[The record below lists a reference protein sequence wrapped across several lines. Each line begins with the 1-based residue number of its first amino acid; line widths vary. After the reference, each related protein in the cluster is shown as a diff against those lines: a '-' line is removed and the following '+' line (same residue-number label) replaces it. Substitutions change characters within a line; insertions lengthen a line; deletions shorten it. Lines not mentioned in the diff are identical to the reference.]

1 MHTSILDKRGGG
13 PLSIRE
19 SNKNAWS
26 CRGGLHIQLCQTD
39 NWLSASISDTFKR
52 FLFAIFSLIETKI
65 NCSVASLSVQ
75 WMILNLLMNMFQSG
89 WISFVC
95 FKQST
100 SLCSVLDNI
109 SENCTLKCGNWSFSF
124 QAVCSKYIC
133 QVLELDR
140 PSCARFDELVFA
152 LPSFYR
158 QIEYVLL
165 VLTTS
170 FSLHWLMCVWN
181 TQDNFWL
188 RSLSFLYKELV
199 QITKYYMTLQWG
211 GREEKAAPLLLIEWD
226 G

>member
-39 NWLSASISDTFKR
+39 NWLSASISDTFKW
-52 FLFAIFSLIETKI
+52 FLFAISFFSHKSQYLLFQLHHWWMRFRLDGFVLCVSS
-65 NCSVASLSVQ
+65 NPLPCS
-75 WMILNLLMNMFQSG
+75 QS
-89 WISFVC
+89 
-95 FKQST
+95 
-100 SLCSVLDNI
+100 LDNI

-152 LPSFYR
+152 SNFYR
-158 QIEYVLL
+158 QIEYALL
-165 VLTTS
+165 VLFQLT
-170 FSLHWLMCVWN
+170 LIDVCLKNPRQLLVEIG
-181 TQDNFWL
+181 
-188 RSLSFLYKELV
+188 FL
-199 QITKYYMTLQWG
+199 
-211 GREEKAAPLLLIEWD
+211 PH
-226 G
+226 